1 MQGKIG
7 VTKRTRDRN
16 VTKFAAAYLSAWKDL
31 NAFVESNC
39 AKKSQIGRETFR
51 DKLCDVVDRYINLN
65 YEIITWC
72 HKNGVDPQDFVCD
85 VMNKSSGEEYCNAY

>member
-16 VTKFAAAYLSAWKDL
+16 VTKFAASYASAWKEL

-39 AKKSQIGRETFR
+39 DKKSKIGRETFR
-51 DKLCDVVDRYINLN
+51 DKMCEVVDRYINLTCDTL
-65 YEIITWC
+65 TWC
-72 HKNGVDPQDFVCD
+72 HNNGVDPRDFVCD
-85 VMNKSSGEEYCNAY
+85 VMNKSGEKES